1 MSFFFLF
8 TFFVFIFTVINVTN
22 FNVWI
27 IKILVLSPKQSKRMF
42 FRQNLFSD
50 CCSLLNQGGPK
61 WFFPCR
67 KGRGYKVFP
76 YWQNAGSPHP
86 QVKNLLTLPHLESR
100 PPPPPPPPPHLILI
114 PSQLSEKAWYQGCS
128 HNFFATIVKWLRVW
142 VCYDPST
149 RSMTEIQWGLG

>member
-1 MSFFFLF
+1 MLSIFKSLKNMFFTTFKFSFYVIFFFLF

-100 PPPPPPPPPHLILI
+100 PPPPPNSYSLPTFGKSLISGVL
-114 PSQLSEKAWYQGCS
+114 SQ
-128 HNFFATIVKWLRVW
+128 FF
-142 VCYDPST
+142 CHDS
-149 RSMTEIQWGLG
+149 